1 MCKFE
6 LWKVLIRHEA
16 PRYAPNRSI
25 RVIREER
32 WDIKVAFQALSSTF
46 ATDCFWKYSCTK
58 SQSVITFYGNS
69 MWRGGGEK
77 SALMGRNCDI
87 CARFHLTR
95 LHVSNINKTIP
106 RMIVS
111 HLVYLWF
118 YINNGGDTQFRLS
131 QEKHQENEH
140 IVTSI
145 YNKTYIKIIFSAKQ
159 LAYAISPS
167 Q

>member
-1 MCKFE
+1 MWKFE
-6 LWKVLIRHEA
+6 LCKVLFRHEA
-16 PRYAPNRSI
+16 LGCAANRSA
-25 RVIREER
+25 RVIREEG
-32 WDIKVAFQALSSTF
+32 WSINVALQAPSRTF

-58 SQSVITFYGNS
+58 PQTIVAFYGTS
-69 MWRGGGEK
+69 MWRSVGEQ
-77 SALMGRNCDI
+77 SASMGRNW
-87 CARFHLTR
+87 RLLLTR
-95 LHVSNINKTIP
+95 LHVSNINKTIST
-106 RMIVS
+106 MIVS

-159 LAYAISPS
+159 LAYAISPA